1 MEALTSLAVS
11 LGPAFEPYAPAV
23 FERTMQQLTAQH
35 AALEAQVG
43 LQMLQHRDSMNR
55 GLHSSNSSSGHC
67 SCYSLLRMPDRCTVC
82 TNQGS
87 MRSNGPAVPASAAAV
102 S

>member
-43 LQMLQHRDSMNR
+43 SWMLQHMDSIN
-55 GLHSSNSSSGHC
+55 
-67 SCYSLLRMPDRCTVC
+67 
-82 TNQGS
+82 
-87 MRSNGPAVPASAAAV
+87 
-102 S
+102 